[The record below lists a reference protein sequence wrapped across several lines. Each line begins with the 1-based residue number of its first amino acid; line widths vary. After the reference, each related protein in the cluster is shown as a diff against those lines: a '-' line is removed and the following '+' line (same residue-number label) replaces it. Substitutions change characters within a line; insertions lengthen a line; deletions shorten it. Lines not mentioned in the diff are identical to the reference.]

1 MQLTYSNGPLP
12 RQPRRPG
19 AGKISRS
26 NRFTAPAILFFSFA
40 IFGATVSRAQD
51 QQDQSVA
58 EAARQERAR
67 KQEQQKSAKHVYTEE
82 DFKHP
87 NILTPEDRAQIEA
100 KKNECAQKNN
110 CAPGAP
116 QNLPAALDANSQTPG
131 TSLAP
136 GTSLGEVARQL
147 RKQKELQALKPKQTE
162 PFHLPFSTP
171 ALASPILPE
180 RPAIHPP
187 AQPVLRP
194 NTSSPKMPSN
204 VFRRD
209 PFSAV
214 PVRPEV
220 PRMEIVRPEIRRSE
234 KSPNVRE
241 TVRPEVHTDAHASG
255 RENIRPTARP
265 KVSGDVQP
273 KVREDVVP
281 VVPLT
286 AHPDFSKVVRPTLRA
301 RGRLMTPAQP
311 KISSGLAFPS
321 ILIQP
326 MQPPTPPS
334 KPVQPAAPSN
344 PAQPVAPGSTV
355 RPLQP
360 QSVLHPPTIS
370 IQNVIT
376 VQPGDSLWKLAQKT
390 LGRGNRYTELL
401 AINPSVVNPSQI
413 RAGAQL
419 NLPIVSAIPASTG
432 IASNSAAST
441 IEVRKGDTLW
451 TLAKSNLGR
460 SSAWT
465 CLAAAN
471 ASISDPNRIYEGQNL
486 ILPRDC
492 SSSPAVPSSPRAQGS
507 AVRP

>member
-1 MQLTYSNGPLP
+1 MQLTYSNGPMPL
-12 RQPRRPG
+12 RPRRTG
-19 AGKISRS
+19 AGKISPS
-26 NRFTAPAILFFSFA
+26 YRFAAPAILFLSFA
-40 IFGATVSRAQD
+40 TFSAAVSRAQD

-82 DFKHP
+82 DLKHP

-110 CAPGAP
+110 CAPAAP
-116 QNLPAALDANSQTPG
+116 QNPPAALDANSQTP
-131 TSLAP
+131 A
-136 GTSLGEVARQL
+136 TSLGEVARQL

-194 NTSSPKMPSN
+194 KTSSPKLPSS

-220 PRMEIVRPEIRRSE
+220 PRAEVVRPEIRRSE

-241 TVRPEVHTDAHASG
+241 TVRPEVHTDAHESV
-255 RENIRPTARP
+255 RENIRPTVSA

-273 KVREDVVP
+273 KIREDVVP

-286 AHPDFSKVVRPTLRA
+286 VRPDFSKVIRPTLRA
-301 RGRLMTPAQP
+301 HRRLTAPSQPGVSSRLTAPSILVQPAQP
-311 KISSGLAFPS
+311 A
-321 ILIQP
+321 
-326 MQPPTPPS
+326 PPS
-334 KPVQPAAPSN
+334 KPVQPSAS
-344 PAQPVAPGSTV
+344 SK
-355 RPLQP
+355 PLQP
-360 QSVLHPPTIS
+360 VGSASTIRPVQPQSALRSATIS
-370 IQNVIT
+370 AQNVVT
-376 VQPGDSLWKLAQKT
+376 VHRGDSLWKLAQKT
-390 LGRGNRYTELL
+390 LGRGNRYPELL
-401 AINPSVVNPSQI
+401 AINPSVVNPNQI

-419 NLPIVSAIPASTG
+419 NLPVVVTAPVSAG
-432 IASNSAAST
+432 IASGAT
-441 IEVRKGDTLW
+441 TMIKVRKGDTLW

-460 SSAWT
+460 SCAWT

-471 ASISDPNRIYEGQNL
+471 LSISDPNRIYEGQNL
-486 ILPRDC
+486 ILPRAC
-492 SSSPAVPSSPRAQGS
+492 SSSLAVPSSFHPQAP

>member
-1 MQLTYSNGPLP
+1 MQLTYSNGPMPL
-12 RQPRRPG
+12 QPRRPG

-26 NRFTAPAILFFSFA
+26 TRFTAPAILFLSFA
-40 IFGATVSRAQD
+40 AFGANISRAQD

-82 DFKHP
+82 DLKHS

-100 KKNECAQKNN
+100 KKNDCAQKNN
-110 CAPGAP
+110 CAPAAP
-116 QNLPAALDANSQTPG
+116 QNPPAALDANSQT
-131 TSLAP
+131 P

-180 RPAIHPP
+180 RPAIYPP

-194 NTSSPKMPSN
+194 KTSSPKMSSN

-220 PRMEIVRPEIRRSE
+220 
-234 KSPNVRE
+234 
-241 TVRPEVHTDAHASG
+241 HTDAHASI

-265 KVSGDVQP
+265 KISSDVQP
-273 KVREDVVP
+273 KVREDVLP
-281 VVPLT
+281 VAPLT
-286 AHPDFSKVVRPTLRA
+286 VHPDFGKTVRPTLRA
-301 RGRLMTPAQP
+301 HRGLTAPTQPRFSSRLA
-311 KISSGLAFPS
+311 APS
-321 ILIQP
+321 ILFQP
-326 MQPPTPPS
+326 MQPPAPS
-334 KPVQPAAPSN
+334 KPVQPAAPSS
-344 PAQPVAPGSTV
+344 PAQPVVTGLTV

-360 QSVLHPPTIS
+360 QPALRSNSIS
-370 IQNVIT
+370 APNVVT

-390 LGRGNRYTELL
+390 LGRGNRYPELL
-401 AINPSVVNPSQI
+401 AINPSVVNPNQI

-419 NLPIVSAIPASTG
+419 NLPAAATILISTG
-432 IASNSAAST
+432 AVSNRAVST
-441 IEVRKGDTLW
+441 VKVHKGDTLW
-451 TLAKSNLGR
+451 NLAKSNLGR
-460 SSAWT
+460 SSALT

-471 ASISDPNRIYEGQNL
+471 PSISDPNRIYEGQNL
-486 ILPRDC
+486 ILPRAC
-492 SSSPAVPSSPRAQGS
+492 SSSLAVPSYPRSQTS

>member
-12 RQPRRPG
+12 LQSRRTG

-26 NRFTAPAILFFSFA
+26 YRFAASAILFLSFTA
-40 IFGATVSRAQD
+40 FGATVSRAQD

-67 KQEQQKSAKHVYTEE
+67 KREQQKSAKHVYTEE
-82 DFKHP
+82 DLKHP
-87 NILTPEDRAQIEA
+87 HILTPEDRAQIEA

-110 CAPGAP
+110 CAPAAP
-116 QNLPAALDANSQTPG
+116 QNPEALDANSQT
-131 TSLAP
+131 P

-171 ALASPILPE
+171 VLASPILPE
-180 RPAIHPP
+180 RPAIRTP

-194 NTSSPKMPSN
+194 KTSSPKMPSN

-220 PRMEIVRPEIRRSE
+220 RRPEVSGAEAVRPEIRRSE
-234 KSPNVRE
+234 KSPSVRE
-241 TVRPEVHTDAHASG
+241 TTV
-255 RENIRPTARP
+255 RP

-286 AHPDFSKVVRPTLRA
+286 VRPDFSKVVRPTLRA
-301 RGRLMTPAQP
+301 HRRPTAPAQP
-311 KISSGLAFPS
+311 RFSSRLAAPN
-321 ILIQP
+321 IYIQP
-326 MQPPTPPS
+326 IQPSAPS
-334 KPVQPAAPSN
+334 KPVQPASQSK
-344 PAQPVAPGSTV
+344 PAQPAASGSTIGL
-355 RPLQP
+355 PLQWQP
-360 QSVLHPPTIS
+360 ALHPPTIS
-370 IQNVIT
+370 SQNVVT

-390 LGRGNRYTELL
+390 LGRGNRYSELL
-401 AINPSVVNPSQI
+401 AINPSVVNPNQI
-413 RAGAQL
+413 RAGTQL
-419 NLPIVSAIPASTG
+419 NLPAVATTPDSITHS
-432 IASNSAAST
+432 IASSSVASG
-441 IEVRKGDTLW
+441 IKVRKGDTLW

-471 ASISDPNRIYEGQNL
+471 PAFSDPNRIYEGQNL
-486 ILPRDC
+486 ILPRVC
-492 SSSPAVPSSPRAQGS
+492 SSSPAVPSSPRAQTS

>member
-12 RQPRRPG
+12 RQPRHPG

-26 NRFTAPAILFFSFA
+26 NRFTAPAILFFSFT
-40 IFGATVSRAQD
+40 ILGATVSRAQD

-58 EAARQERAR
+58 EVARQERAR

-82 DFKHP
+82 DLKHP
-87 NILTPEDRAQIEA
+87 NILTPEDRTQIEA

-110 CAPGAP
+110 CAPAP
-116 QNLPAALDANSQTPG
+116 QNPPAALDANSQTPA
-131 TSLAP
+131 TSLGP

-180 RPAIHPP
+180 RSAIHSP

-194 NTSSPKMPSN
+194 KTSSPKMPSN

-214 PVRPEV
+214 PVRPEI
-220 PRMEIVRPEIRRSE
+220 PRTEIVRPEIRRSE

-241 TVRPEVHTDAHASG
+241 TVRPEVHADVHTSR
-255 RENIRPTARP
+255 RENIRPKASGVRP
-265 KVSGDVQP
+265 DVRGDVWP
-273 KVREDVVP
+273 KVREDAVP
-281 VVPLT
+281 VPLT
-286 AHPDFSKVVRPTLRA
+286 VHPDLSKLVRPTIRA
-301 RGRLMTPAQP
+301 HRRLTAPAQP
-311 KISSGLAFPS
+311 GVSSRLTAPS
-321 ILIQP
+321 IFVQP
-326 MQPPTPPS
+326 AQPAPPS
-334 KPVQPAAPSN
+334 KPLQPPALSS

-355 RPLQP
+355 RPLRPQP
-360 QSVLHPPTIS
+360 VLHPPTIS
-370 IQNVIT
+370 IQNVVT

-419 NLPIVSAIPASTG
+419 NLPVVSGIPVSTG
-432 IASNSAAST
+432 IASNSASPT
-441 IEVRKGDTLW
+441 VKVRKGDTLW
-451 TLAKSNLGR
+451 NLAKSNLGR

-471 ASISDPNRIYEGQNL
+471 PSISDPNRIYEGQNL
-486 ILPRDC
+486 MLPRAC
-492 SSSPAVPSSPRAQGS
+492 SSSRTVPSSPRAQTS
-507 AVRP
+507 AARP

>member
-1 MQLTYSNGPLP
+1 MQLTYSNGPMP

-19 AGKISRS
+19 AGKILRS
-26 NRFTAPAILFFSFA
+26 YRFAAPATLFFSFA

-67 KQEQQKSAKHVYTEE
+67 KQEQQKSAKHIYTEE
-82 DFKHP
+82 DLNHP
-87 NILTPEDRAQIEA
+87 NILTPGDRAQIEA

-110 CAPGAP
+110 CAPAP
-116 QNLPAALDANSQTPG
+116 QNPPAALDANSQT
-131 TSLAP
+131 P

-162 PFHLPFSTP
+162 PFHLPFSNP

-180 RPAIHPP
+180 RPAIRPP
-187 AQPVLRP
+187 AQPVLRSK
-194 NTSSPKMPSN
+194 TSSPKMPSN

-220 PRMEIVRPEIRRSE
+220 PRAEVVRPEIRRSE

-241 TVRPEVHTDAHASG
+241 TVRPEVHTDAHASV
-255 RENIRPTARP
+255 RENIRPTFSPR
-265 KVSGDVQP
+265 VSGDVQP
-273 KVREDVVP
+273 KIREDVVP

-286 AHPDFSKVVRPTLRA
+286 VRPDFSKVVRPTLRA
-301 RGRLMTPAQP
+301 HRRLTVPAP
-311 KISSGLAFPS
+311 PGISSRLAAPS
-321 ILIQP
+321 ILFQL
-326 MQPPTPPS
+326 MQPT
-334 KPVQPAAPSN
+334 APSS
-344 PAQPVAPGSTV
+344 PAQPVASAPTI
-355 RPLQP
+355 RPAQPQPALQP
-360 QSVLHPPTIS
+360 TTSS
-370 IQNVIT
+370 AQNVVT
-376 VQPGDSLWKLAQKT
+376 VQSGDSLWKLAQKT
-390 LGRGNRYTELL
+390 FGRGNRYPELL
-401 AINPSVVNPSQI
+401 AINPSVVNPDQI

-419 NLPIVSAIPASTG
+419 NLPAVVTSPISPVID
-432 IASNSAAST
+432 SNSAAFT
-441 IEVRKGDTLW
+441 IKVRKGDTLW
-451 TLAKSNLGR
+451 NLAKSNLGR

-471 ASISDPNRIYEGQNL
+471 PSISDANRIYEGQNL
-486 ILPRDC
+486 FFPRAC
-492 SSSPAVPSSPRAQGS
+492 SSSLAVPSSPRAQTS